1 MSAVLLLLSL
11 AFACEVAPALA
22 DWART
27 GGLSIYLD
35 PAPPPRQ
42 SDPYDITPLNDG
54 SGRFFSEQRSVGAQ

>member
-1 MSAVLLLLSL
+1 MTRLLLLL
-11 AFACEVAPALA
+11 AFVASNVAPALA

-42 SDPYDITPLNDG
+42 SDPYDITPL
-54 SGRFFSEQRSVGAQ
+54 SEEGK